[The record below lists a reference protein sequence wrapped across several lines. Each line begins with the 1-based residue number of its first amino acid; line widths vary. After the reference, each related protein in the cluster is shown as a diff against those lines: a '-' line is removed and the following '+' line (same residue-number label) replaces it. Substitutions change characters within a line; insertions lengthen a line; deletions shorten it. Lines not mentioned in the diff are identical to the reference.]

1 METLIGSQTVGV
13 TIRTTSRSVCGM
25 AAIVVSALAGCKT
38 LTGPNHL
45 IAIALLVVSIVDQ
58 KKLLTSAK
66 VSERSE

>member
-1 METLIGSQTVGV
+1 
-13 TIRTTSRSVCGM
+13 M